1 MNTLYVSDLQST
13 PTWVTLLW
21 GLWFTFSF
29 SAWWVWGSGL
39 EAYDALDPPVS
50 APEPTPTVPEPY
62 ETKYLARFRAAVEVA
77 SNSDT
82 TTEEEW
88 TEDRLCELQ
97 HKRIMEYTPLGNVLM
112 YYNHDTESF
121 VYYSDASLPYRYLET
136 VGRKYV
142 CTFRCTHLFVDM
154 EEVLREA
161 EEAAAAKAVQEQ
173 EAADAN
179 KRTTPGAVP
188 PKRDVFARF
197 KNYNKD
203 TSKQTGAVPVAP
215 KNKAAATA
223 NSSCTHAIVKDRANH
238 YTWQGKFLD
247 CPMLQKVDRAK
258 VDKRWGM
265 SFAEFKRAMVAQEK
279 LSL

>member
-1 MNTLYVSDLQST
+1 MNTLYVSDLHST
-13 PTWVTLLW
+13 PTWVALFW

-29 SAWWVWGSGL
+29 SAWWWWGSGL
-39 EAYDALDPPVS
+39 DAPEPPVS

-62 ETKYLARFRAAVEVA
+62 ETKYLARFRAAAEA
-77 SNSDT
+77 STAS
-82 TTEEEW
+82 EW
-88 TEDRLCELQ
+88 TEDRLLSLQ

-121 VYYSDASLPYRYLET
+121 VYYSDMTLPYRYLET

-161 EEAAAAKAVQEQ
+161 EEAAAKAAQERLEQ
-173 EAADAN
+173 EAAAAAAQ
-179 KRTTPGAVP
+179 KATPGAAP

-203 TSKQTGAVPVAP
+203 TSKQTAAVPVAP

-223 NSSCTHAIVKDRANH
+223 SSSSSTNAVVKDRANH
-238 YTWQGKFLD
+238 YPWQGKFLD
-247 CPMLQKVDRAK
+247 CPMLQKVDRVK

-265 SFAEFKRAMVAQEK
+265 SFADFKKLGTAQETT
-279 LSL
+279 